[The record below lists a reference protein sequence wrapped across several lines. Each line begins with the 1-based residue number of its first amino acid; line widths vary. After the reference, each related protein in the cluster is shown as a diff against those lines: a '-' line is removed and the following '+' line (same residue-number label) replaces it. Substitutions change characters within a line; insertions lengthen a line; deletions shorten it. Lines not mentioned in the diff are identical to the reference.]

1 MNLSLF
7 LIVLPVLLMSVV
19 VHEVA
24 HALVAKWEGDETAY
38 RLGRVTLNPLPHL
51 DLMGSAIVPLLLFFL
66 PGDFIF
72 GWAKPVPVNPRSY
85 RDYKWGDI
93 RVSMAGIASNL
104 VLAVFCTLV
113 LALLQ
118 GLSSAIGSA
127 GGVISIL
134 IQAAFYGLYI
144 NLILAVFNLIPIP
157 PLDGSHVVY
166 HLLPLKLR
174 ARYQEFGRYGIGVI
188 MLLVF
193 VVPNG
198 FELVLWPV
206 TFLVELALAFVA
218 IWV

>member
-1 MNLSLF
+1 MNVTLF

-38 RLGRVTLNPLPHL
+38 RLGRVTLNPIPHL
-51 DLMGSAIVPLLLFFL
+51 DLMGSLIVPLLLFFL

-72 GWAKPVPVNPRSY
+72 GWAKPVPVNPRNY

-93 RVSMAGIASNL
+93 RVSMAGIVSNL
-104 VLAVFCTLV
+104 ILAVLFTLF

-118 GLSSAIGSA
+118 GIGSNLGSF
-127 GGVISIL
+127 GGVISVL
-134 IQAAFYGLYI
+134 SQAAFYGLYI

-157 PLDGSHVVY
+157 PLDGSHVLY
-166 HLLPLKLR
+166 HLLPAGLR
-174 ARYQEFGRYGIGVI
+174 ARYREFGRYGIAVI

-193 VVPNG
+193 VVPDG
-198 FELVLWPV
+198 FGMVLWPV
-206 TFLVELALAFVA
+206 TFLVDLALAFVA

>member
-72 GWAKPVPVNPRSY
+72 GWAKPVPVNPRNY

-193 VVPNG
+193 VVPDG
-198 FELVLWPV
+198 LELVLWPV

>member
-1 MNLSLF
+1 MNVTLF

-38 RLGRVTLNPLPHL
+38 RLGRVTLNPIPHL
-51 DLMGSAIVPLLLFFL
+51 DPMGSFIVPLLLFFL

-72 GWAKPVPVNPRSY
+72 GWAKPVPVNPGNY

-93 RVSMAGIASNL
+93 RVSMAGIVSNL
-104 VLAVFCTLV
+104 VLAVLCTLL

-118 GLSSAIGSA
+118 GIGSNIGSF
-127 GGVISIL
+127 GGVISVL
-134 IQAAFYGLYI
+134 SQAAFYGLYI

-157 PLDGSHVVY
+157 PLDGSHVMY
-166 HLLPLKLR
+166 HLLPPELG
-174 ARYQEFGRYGIGVI
+174 ARYREFGRYGIAVI

-193 VVPNG
+193 VVPDG
-198 FELVLWPV
+198 FRMVLLPV
-206 TFLVELALAFVA
+206 TFLVDLALAFVA

>member
-72 GWAKPVPVNPRSY
+72 GWAKPVPVNPRNY

-104 VLAVFCTLV
+104 VLAVFCTLA

-193 VVPNG
+193 VVPDG
-198 FELVLWPV
+198 LELVLWPV

>member
-1 MNLSLF
+1 M
-7 LIVLPVLLMSVV
+7 
-19 VHEVA
+19 
-24 HALVAKWEGDETAY
+24 
-38 RLGRVTLNPLPHL
+38 
-51 DLMGSAIVPLLLFFL
+51 
-66 PGDFIF
+66 
-72 GWAKPVPVNPRSY
+72 
-85 RDYKWGDI
+85 
-93 RVSMAGIASNL
+93 SMAGIASNL
-104 VLAVFCTLV
+104 VLAVFCTLA

-193 VVPNG
+193 VVPDG
-198 FELVLWPV
+198 LELVLWPV